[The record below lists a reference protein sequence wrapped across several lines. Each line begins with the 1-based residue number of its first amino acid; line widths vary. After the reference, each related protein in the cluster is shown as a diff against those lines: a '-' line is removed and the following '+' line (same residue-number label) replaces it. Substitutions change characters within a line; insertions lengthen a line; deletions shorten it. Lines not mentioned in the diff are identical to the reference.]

1 MSKYYTQND
10 GIFKHY
16 YRVIDD
22 YNMLHVNETS
32 ACINHTYNDVEVNPD
47 RYKESTE
54 EVFDNALT
62 KVLTE
67 LGINYGKFKF
77 K

>member
-1 MSKYYTQND
+1 MGKYYTQND
-10 GIFKHY
+10 GIFKHH

-32 ACINHTYNDVEVNPD
+32 ACINHTYNDVERYPD

-54 EVFDNALT
+54 EVFDKALEKT
-62 KVLTE
+62 LNH